1 MTETP
6 GGRCVSAFGLRHS
19 FGIRA
24 SSFGFIRPYDF
35 GVGLSPIPLGQ
46 EPAPEAAQAAE
57 ATQISAGRH
66 RGRPLFL
73 FLFLP
78 ISVPGSRRAERLRRS
93 DSIAGLGAV

>member
-6 GGRCVSAFGLRHS
+6 GGRCVSAFELRHS
-19 FGIRA
+19 FG
-24 SSFGFIRPYDF
+24 
-35 GVGLSPIPLGQ
+35 VGLSAIPLGQ

-66 RGRPLFL
+66 RRRPLFL

-78 ISVPGSRRAERLRRS
+78 ISVPGSRRAECLRRS
-93 DSIAGLGAV
+93 DFIAGLGAVRIHRCVDFAEVAAPK